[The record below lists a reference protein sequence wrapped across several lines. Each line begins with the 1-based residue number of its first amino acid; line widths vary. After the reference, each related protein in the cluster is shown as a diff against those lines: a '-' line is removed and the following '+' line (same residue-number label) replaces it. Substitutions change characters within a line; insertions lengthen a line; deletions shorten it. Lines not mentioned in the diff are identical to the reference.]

1 MSLVESVIT
10 MQVIVKIYIFFV
22 NVLTC
27 TLEVIKK

>member
-27 TLEVIKK
+27 TLKVIKK